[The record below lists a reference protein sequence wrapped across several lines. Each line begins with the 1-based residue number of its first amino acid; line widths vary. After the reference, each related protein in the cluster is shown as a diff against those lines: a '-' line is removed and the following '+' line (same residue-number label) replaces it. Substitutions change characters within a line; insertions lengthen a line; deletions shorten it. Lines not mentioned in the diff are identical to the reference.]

1 MKNQERKCISELFLY
16 ALSQLSV
23 FVGLVLAAIFLP
35 SSGTVAVFAAGGA
48 LFLCGLFSLLE
59 ERTLFGLVKTIFGA
73 IVLVAATGL
82 YFIFRRSAFMDIL
95 GTIFQ
100 CAAGLVFIALG
111 LLSFFSENNSLCLYE
126 IKKRYLFLL
135 KVLGL
140 VMAIALL
147 IGIPL
152 TVFLSEKFYFSAFIF
167 IGSAIWLLRTV
178 WYLYFMAKYKYSQEK
193 IRQRA
198 EMRKVLAEYA
208 AAQYNADKY

>member
-1 MKNQERKCISELFLY
+1 MNNQDRKSISELFFY

-82 YFIFRRSAFMDIL
+82 YFLFRHSAFMGLLDI
-95 GTIFQ
+95 IFQ
-100 CAAGLVFIALG
+100 CVGGIVFIALG
-111 LLSFFSENNSLCLYE
+111 LLSFVFENESLYLYE

-140 VMAIALL
+140 AMAIVLL

-178 WYLYFMAKYKYSQEK
+178 WYLFFMIKYKYSQEK

-198 EMRKVLAEYA
+198 EARKALAEYTA
-208 AAQYNADKY
+208 TMYRDK